1 MTNKFEQL
9 IEYVINDEEAKAKE
23 LFHDI
28 VVEKS
33 REIYENLMNEEE
45 ELDEGAAAGYGAEMH
60 AKIKTATPQQLS
72 QMAYDLAG
80 DGGPR
85 YHAELDML
93 EKAQAELKGS
103 IEENMMGGDDSDDL
117 IDDVEAEERG
127 MMEQDDEDEA
137 FDDAAEEDGEDLT
150 RDMEMDNDEDEGDI
164 EDRVV
169 DLEDKLDELMAE
181 FEAIMGGE
189 GGDSVSDMAGGDD
202 LEMDDTDTAD
212 FNDMDENMMG
222 MMENVT
228 LDKVPAPKHGDDGA
242 NNKSVVAFNSGAKG
256 MAASPVR
263 MTGDTAQGRPAPKT
277 GDLPQAGQF
286 KNVPGKGGANS
297 KLSAAPKPMTA
308 QASGVNIKSP
318 VGKA

>member
-45 ELDEGAAAGYGAEMH
+45 EELDEAEEE
-60 AKIKTATPQQLS
+60 
-72 QMAYDLAG
+72 
-80 DGGPR
+80 
-85 YHAELDML
+85 ELD
-93 EKAQAELKGS
+93 EAE
-103 IEENMMGGDDSDDL
+103 EEDLDESMGGDASDDL
-117 IDDVEAEERG
+117 IDDVEAEEQG
-127 MMEQDDEDEA
+127 MQEDEESDAEFDDE
-137 FDDAAEEDGEDLT
+137 AEEDGEDLT
-150 RDMEMDNDEDEGDI
+150 HDMEKDHDNQGDI

-181 FEAIMGGE
+181 FESLMSDEKAEHGDEVADID
-189 GGDSVSDMAGGDD
+189 GGDS

-212 FNDMDENMMG
+212 FGDMDETMG

-256 MAASPVR
+256 MQGAPVK
-263 MTGDTAQGRPAPKT
+263 MTGDTAQGRSAPKT

-286 KNVPGKGGANS
+286 KNVPGTGGANS
-297 KLSAAPKPMTA
+297 TLASAPKPVTA
-308 QASGVNIKSP
+308 HARGVHTNSP

>member
-45 ELDEGAAAGYGAEMH
+45 EELDEESDAERDDHAEKAGRKVAKDIEYDEMH
-60 AKIKTATPQQLS
+60 E
-72 QMAYDLAG
+72 D
-80 DGGPR
+80 
-85 YHAELDML
+85 
-93 EKAQAELKGS
+93 
-103 IEENMMGGDDSDDL
+103 MGGDASDDL
-117 IDDVEAEERG
+117 IRDVETEEQG
-127 MMEQDDEDEA
+127 MMEEEDEESE
-137 FDDAAEEDGEDLT
+137 FDNAAEEDGEELT
-150 RDMEMDNDEDEGDI
+150 HDMEQDHDDKGDI

-181 FEAIMGGE
+181 FESLMGDN
-189 GGDSVSDMAGGDD
+189 GDSVSDMDGGDA
-202 LEMDDTDTAD
+202 LEMDDTDTAEFD
-212 FNDMDENMMG
+212 DMDEMS

-228 LDKVPAPKHGDDGA
+228 LDKVATPKMGDDGA

-263 MTGDTAQGRPAPKT
+263 MTGDTAQGRSAPKT

-286 KNVPGKGGANS
+286 KNVPGKGGSNS
-297 KLSAAPKPMTA
+297 KLAAAPKPVTT
-308 QASGVNIKSP
+308 QASGVNTKSP

>member
-1 MTNKFEQL
+1 
-9 IEYVINDEEAKAKE
+9 
-23 LFHDI
+23 
-28 VVEKS
+28 
-33 REIYENLMNEEE
+33 
-45 ELDEGAAAGYGAEMH
+45 MH
-60 AKIKTATPQQLS
+60 E
-72 QMAYDLAG
+72 D
-80 DGGPR
+80 
-85 YHAELDML
+85 
-93 EKAQAELKGS
+93 
-103 IEENMMGGDDSDDL
+103 MGGDDSDDL
-117 IDDVEAEERG
+117 IRDVEAEEQG
-127 MMEQDDEDEA
+127 MMEEDDVE

-150 RDMEMDNDEDEGDI
+150 HDMEMDHDEGEGEGDI

-189 GGDSVSDMAGGDD
+189 GGDSVSDIDGGDA

-212 FNDMDENMMG
+212 FGDMDETMG

-263 MTGDTAQGRPAPKT
+263 MTGDTAQGRSAPKT

-297 KLSAAPKPMTA
+297 KLSAAPKPTTA
-308 QASGVNIKSP
+308 QASGVNTKSP